1 MGVPRSDPI
10 CAAEGEPM
18 QAAPQG
24 FAPLLLGGAGG
35 PGPRGHPGVP
45 VMPVLPAGDDGY
57 RARPA
62 GVQLALHCQPPNR
75 AGSGLAEGPP
85 GPQAGVP
92 AAWTS
97 GMPEV
102 CWWPWGAGAHRHA
115 DARAHAQTHTPS
127 AGRDTRTR
135 SCTHRQT
142 HAHRQRRTGTR
153 RRYRCSRAHPTAHT
167 RLQIHQHVH
176 PQTHM
181 AAGAVGQGGS
191 PGRAVG
197 QG

>member
-1 MGVPRSDPI
+1 MGVPRGDPI

-62 GVQLALHCQPPNR
+62 GVQLALHSQPPNR

-92 AAWTS
+92 AACTS
-97 GMPEV
+97 GSSLLV
-102 CWWPWGAGAHRHA
+102 ALGCGCAQ
-115 DARAHAQTHTPS
+115 ARRCA
-127 AGRDTRTR
+127 RTRTNAHPL
-135 SCTHRQT
+135 CRQGHPDT
-142 HAHRQRRTGTR
+142 QLHTQTGTR
-153 RRYRCSRAHPTAHT
+153 SQTEANRHTTALQVLTRAPHGART
-167 RLQIHQHVH
+167 RLQMHQHVH
-176 PQTHM
+176 PQTRM
-181 AAGAVGQGGS
+181 AAGAAGQGGS
-191 PGRAVG
+191 PSRAVG